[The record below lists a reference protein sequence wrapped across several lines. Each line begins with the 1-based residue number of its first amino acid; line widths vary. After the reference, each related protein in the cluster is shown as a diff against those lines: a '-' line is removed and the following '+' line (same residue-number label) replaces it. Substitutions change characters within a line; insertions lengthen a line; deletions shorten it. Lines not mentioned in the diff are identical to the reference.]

1 MISVLNQFLK
11 GFLVLFSSCC
21 FQQRTLLPV
30 KSLHFLCMKGK
41 TPVITVGAVKWQC
54 CSAVADDMFSE
65 TIIISAPVL
74 APASIVSLVKPQCVC
89 ASHRKHTSVKQT
101 DMRLCGSLLNP
112 WKMLSL
118 ANPCAQPPLRKGP
131 AKTFPSTTA
140 QEVQSEVPT
149 SASLLHSNRPKC
161 PHLIDN
167 GLVWKSRGALQEE
180 TTVHH

>member
-30 KSLHFLCMKGK
+30 KSLQFLCMKGK

-112 WKMLSL
+112 WTMPSL
-118 ANPCAQPPLRKGP
+118 ANPCAQPHLQKRPSKDFSIYDSSRSSEWGP
-131 AKTFPSTTA
+131 KFCFASAQQPSK
-140 QEVQSEVPT
+140 VS
-149 SASLLHSNRPKC
+149 S
-161 PHLIDN
+161 PH
-167 GLVWKSRGALQEE
+167 R
-180 TTVHH
+180 

>member
-1 MISVLNQFLK
+1 
-11 GFLVLFSSCC
+11 
-21 FQQRTLLPV
+21 
-30 KSLHFLCMKGK
+30 MKGK

-112 WKMLSL
+112 WTMLSL
-118 ANPCAQPPLRKGP
+118 ANP
-131 AKTFPSTTA
+131 
-140 QEVQSEVPT
+140 VQSHIYKKAQQRLFHLRQLKKFRVR
-149 SASLLHSNRPKC
+149 SQLLLRFCTATVPKC
-161 PHLIDN
+161 PHLINN
-167 GLVWKSRGALQEE
+167 GLVWKSWDALQEE
-180 TTVHH
+180 TTVHQ